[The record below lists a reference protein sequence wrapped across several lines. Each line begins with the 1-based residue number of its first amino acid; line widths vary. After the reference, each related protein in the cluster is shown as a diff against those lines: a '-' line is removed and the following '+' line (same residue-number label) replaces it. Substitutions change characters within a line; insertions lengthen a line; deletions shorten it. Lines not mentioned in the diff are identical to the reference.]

1 MCSIEPPKGLEK
13 TKLQKQ
19 QQVETLDNL
28 AKLFDKSLLAE
39 LTTEDTWMDRLRR
52 VIERGDKQGF
62 ELMGPD
68 TNRLWS
74 QMAVQD
80 DCILVNNRLAV
91 PVQLRQAVLKRIH
104 RGHPGHEAMLGAAQY
119 LWWPHMN
126 KDIVNLTEECRSC
139 TRYGKNVKY
148 LISKNTSK
156 PLPLL
161 TQPGQEV
168 QLDYAGPIENQKGK
182 KIYLLVAI
190 DRFSKFPS
198 VKVTKSTSGK
208 CTVKF
213 LRSYIDT
220 HRVPESIHSDQFS
233 GFKGKTLK
241 KFCSELNI
249 EQKFCPVGDHRGC
262 GLVERT
268 IQTIKRRLGVMMLEE
283 NNKSIKLCLSIIMRD
298 LRWNKQKTIQV
309 SPFQAHFGRLPK
321 TEFKIVRD
329 RFLNDSDYLDRQH
342 LERSALTASQLKRRI
357 DQSRE
362 NLKIVRKGQLSR
374 DTSPLHKQQLSSDRD
389 KERAKALKELLE
401 ANARWNNKRR
411 DAAKNDIRK
420 LVDETG
426 LLNPDLRKEMIY
438 SWEKGFVED
447 KVENQCKSPPKTILR
462 KDPLRKSGQS
472 ITRQLKG
479 KIASETDSTIK
490 TSTGSIY
497 RKSDIAQSKT
507 VLTQENQQSTSKSP
521 SVEPTKKFKRISSP
535 ELLEELGSDEELKE
549 EMEIADAMNPIERFQ
564 KSQTIV
570 TSKDTEAGGGLNL
583 AVKRAKP
590 NLAGPK
596 SSIEEN
602 DTKKS
607 EKNGKEKKNR
617 NKQQQGTSQT
627 ATAVNP
633 EQEQSTSRPEKIDT
647 KNQSRSTPKP
657 KQRSKLKC
665 IDTHTPL
672 EDIVDT
678 FHNRNL
684 APSEWEKYAD
694 QLLKRGVQRVAD
706 EIRGNPQQISEKD
719 TTFEPPQGFSDESS
733 TEESGIRRSSRQTKN
748 KEPKRFG
755 DPIKLSI
762 KEISENLT
770 GGGLLKEA
778 LKEYRNQL
786 RDFKDR
792 SDRPLESKVRRLER
806 HLFMQKF
813 GYATLDEGV
822 EWSPSWEIDL
832 EEN

>member
-1 MCSIEPPKGLEK
+1 
-13 TKLQKQ
+13 
-19 QQVETLDNL
+19 
-28 AKLFDKSLLAE
+28 
-39 LTTEDTWMDRLRR
+39 
-52 VIERGDKQGF
+52 
-62 ELMGPD
+62 
-68 TNRLWS
+68 
-74 QMAVQD
+74 
-80 DCILVNNRLAV
+80 
-91 PVQLRQAVLKRIH
+91 
-104 RGHPGHEAMLGAAQY
+104 
-119 LWWPHMN
+119 
-126 KDIVNLTEECRSC
+126 
-139 TRYGKNVKY
+139 
-148 LISKNTSK
+148 
-156 PLPLL
+156 
-161 TQPGQEV
+161 
-168 QLDYAGPIENQKGK
+168 
-182 KIYLLVAI
+182 
-190 DRFSKFPS
+190 
-198 VKVTKSTSGK
+198 
-208 CTVKF
+208 
-213 LRSYIDT
+213 
-220 HRVPESIHSDQFS
+220 
-233 GFKGKTLK
+233 
-241 KFCSELNI
+241 
-249 EQKFCPVGDHRGC
+249 
-262 GLVERT
+262 
-268 IQTIKRRLGVMMLEE
+268 MMLEE
-283 NNKSIKLCLSIIMRD
+283 NNKSIKLCLSTIMRD
-298 LRWNKQKTIQV
+298 LRWNKQKTIEV

-329 RFLNDSDYLDRQH
+329 RFLINSDYLDKQH

-374 DTSPLHKQQLSSDRD
+374 DTSPLHKQQLTSDRD

-401 ANARWNNKRR
+401 RNARWNNERR

-438 SWEKGFVED
+438 YWEKGFVED
-447 KVENQCKSPPKTILR
+447 KEENQCKSPPKTILR
-462 KDPLRKSGQS
+462 KDPLRKSGQAL
-472 ITRQLKG
+472 TRPLKG

-490 TSTGSIY
+490 TSAGSIY

-507 VLTQENQQSTSKSP
+507 VLTQENQSTSKSP
-521 SVEPTKKFKRISSP
+521 SLEPTKKFKRISSP
-535 ELLEELGSDEELKE
+535 ELLEELGSEDELQG
-549 EMEIADAMNPIERFQ
+549 EMEIADAMNPTERFQ

-596 SSIEEN
+596 STIEEN
-602 DTKKS
+602 NTNKPEKS
-607 EKNGKEKKNR
+607 GKEKKGR

-627 ATAVNP
+627 ATAANL
-633 EQEQSTSRPEKIDT
+633 EQEQSTSKPERVDT
-647 KNQSRSTPKP
+647 KTQSSSTPKA
-657 KQRSKLKC
+657 KQRPKLKC
-665 IDTHTPL
+665 IDSHTPL

-706 EIRGNPQQISEKD
+706 EIRGNPQQSSEMD
-719 TTFEPPQGFSDESS
+719 TNFEPPQGFSDESS

-755 DPIKLSI
+755 DPIKHSI

-770 GGGLLKEA
+770 GRGLLKEA

-792 SDRPLESKVRRLER
+792 NDKPMESKVRRLER
-806 HLFMQKF
+806 HLFMRKL

-822 EWSPSWEIDL
+822 DWNPSWEIEL

>member
-1 MCSIEPPKGLEK
+1 MSGNENRSYDWWSSSPQDWRKEEREESLMDPKWNRSLSNTNELSGEEEITETVQRTRKILRGGRKNRDSSDSETRHAQRVKWSLEPDQQRIADQRLLSFWQLIAGDNNVQENRELVAHTQEVSDSLEHESSSTSPKPIASAERKLSEVNVIEVDLTTTEEAESEEEVCSIQPPKGLGK
-13 TKLQKQ
+13 RLQKQ

-28 AKLFDKSLLAE
+28 AKLFDKNLLAE

-52 VIERGDKQGF
+52 VVERGDKQGF
-62 ELMGPD
+62 ELMGPY
-68 TNRLWS
+68 TNPLWS

-91 PVQLRQAVLKRIH
+91 PIQLRQAVLKRIH
-104 RGHPGHEAMLGAAQY
+104 RGHPGQEAMLGAAQY

-126 KDIVNLTEECRSC
+126 KDIVNLAEECRSC
-139 TRYGKNVKY
+139 TRYDK
-148 LISKNTSK
+148 
-156 PLPLL
+156 
-161 TQPGQEV
+161 
-168 QLDYAGPIENQKGK
+168 
-182 KIYLLVAI
+182 
-190 DRFSKFPS
+190 
-198 VKVTKSTSGK
+198 
-208 CTVKF
+208 
-213 LRSYIDT
+213 
-220 HRVPESIHSDQFS
+220 
-233 GFKGKTLK
+233 
-241 KFCSELNI
+241 
-249 EQKFCPVGDHRGC
+249 
-262 GLVERT
+262 
-268 IQTIKRRLGVMMLEE
+268 
-283 NNKSIKLCLSIIMRD
+283 
-298 LRWNKQKTIQV
+298 
-309 SPFQAHFGRLPK
+309 
-321 TEFKIVRD
+321 
-329 RFLNDSDYLDRQH
+329 QH
-342 LERSALTASQLKRRI
+342 LERSALTASQMKRRI

-374 DTSPLHKQQLSSDRD
+374 DTSPLHKQQLTSDRD

-401 ANARWNNKRR
+401 ANARWNYERR

-426 LLNPDLRKEMIY
+426 QLNPDLRKEMIY

-462 KDPLRKSGQS
+462 KYPLRKSGQAL
-472 ITRQLKG
+472 TRPLKG

-490 TSTGSIY
+490 TSAGSIY

-507 VLTQENQQSTSKSP
+507 VLTQENQRSTSKSP
-521 SVEPTKKFKRISSP
+521 SSEPTKKFKRISSP
-535 ELLEELGSDEELKE
+535 ELLEEMESEDELQG

-570 TSKDTEAGGGLNL
+570 TSRDTEARGGLNL
-583 AVKRAKP
+583 AIKRAKP

-596 SSIEEN
+596 PNTEEN
-602 DTKKS
+602 NINKPEKS
-607 EKNGKEKKNR
+607 GKEKKGR
-617 NKQQQGTSQT
+617 SKKQQETNQA
-627 ATAVNP
+627 ATAANP
-633 EQEQSTSRPEKIDT
+633 EQEQATSKPESETVDT
-647 KNQSRSTPKP
+647 KIQSSSTPKA
-657 KQRSKLKC
+657 KQRPKLKC
-665 IDTHTPL
+665 IDSHTPL

-684 APSEWEKYAD
+684 APSEWAKYAD
-694 QLLKRGVQRVAD
+694 QLLKRGVQRVAN
-706 EIRGNPQQISEKD
+706 ELRENPQQSSELD
-719 TTFEPPQGFSDESS
+719 TNFEPPQGFSDESS

-755 DPIKLSI
+755 DPIKHSI

-792 SDRPLESKVRRLER
+792 DDRPLESKVRRLER
-806 HLFMQKF
+806 HLFMRKF

-822 EWSPSWEIDL
+822 DWNPSWEIEL